1 MNINIEKAK
10 QVSIS
15 LLKKDIKIY
24 SKLIPLIE
32 EMDNDSFENLF
43 LGNKDYDYKIKS
55 FQFKLL
61 LSKFNNYRFIL
72 NQWYESENFY
82 KN

>member
-10 QVSIS
+10 QISIS

-32 EMDNDSFENLF
+32 EMDNESFENLF

-72 NQWYESENFY
+72 NQWYESENI
-82 KN
+82 

>member
-10 QVSIS
+10 QISIS

-72 NQWYESENFY
+72 NQWYESENI
-82 KN
+82 

>member
-10 QVSIS
+10 QISIS

-32 EMDNDSFENLF
+32 EMDNESFENLF
-43 LGNKDYDYKIKS
+43 LGNKDHDYKIKS

-72 NQWYESENFY
+72 NQWYESENI
-82 KN
+82 